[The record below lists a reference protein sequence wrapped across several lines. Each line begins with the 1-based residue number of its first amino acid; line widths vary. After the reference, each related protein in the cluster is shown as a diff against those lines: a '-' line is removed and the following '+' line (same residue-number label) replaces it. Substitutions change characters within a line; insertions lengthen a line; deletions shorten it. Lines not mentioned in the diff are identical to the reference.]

1 MCDKT
6 YYEVGIWFMSVGATL
21 FVSSILIG
29 SNQLYTPKPVPME
42 EIKLKF

>member
-6 YYEVGIWFMSVGATL
+6 YYEVGIWCMSVGATL
-21 FVSSILIG
+21 FLSSLLI
-29 SNQLYTPKPVPME
+29 STKLYTPEPAPMK